1 MNDKTEYAAL
11 ILRIGLGVMFIAHG
25 LLKVMVFTLPGT
37 AGFFESVGFPGWV
50 AYIVAVAEIG
60 GGALLIAGIA
70 VRTVTLAL
78 IPVLLGALFVH
89 FGSGCQGF
97 NEDELVAEIGGGVL
111 LIAGVAVR
119 AVSAALIPVLLG
131 AVFVHFGS
139 GWVFSNPNGG
149 WEYPAFL
156 VVASVVQVL
165 LGPGKFAL
173 TVPGVPQLQRA

>member
-11 ILRIGLGVMFIAHG
+11 ILRIGLGVMFLSHG

-37 AGFFESVGFPGWV
+37 AGFFEQVGFPGWL
-50 AYIVAVAEIG
+50 AYIVTFAEIG
-60 GGALLIAGIA
+60 GGL
-70 VRTVTLAL
+70 
-78 IPVLLGALFVH
+78 
-89 FGSGCQGF
+89 
-97 NEDELVAEIGGGVL
+97 L

-119 AVSAALIPVLLG
+119 AVSLALIPVLLG

-156 VVASVVQVL
+156 VLASVVQVL